1 MEDKKHKHTHDREGK
16 NLLAAALLNL
26 IIALVE
32 VVGGL
37 LSNSLALLSDAV
49 HNLSD
54 GLAVLLAWIA
64 KRISRRQRNNSK
76 TFGYKRIEILAAL
89 LNSSILIA
97 ICVFLIF
104 EAIKRFLNP
113 QEVDGVP
120 MFVVAIIGLLAN
132 LASVLLLHRFR
143 KSSLNTR
150 AAYLHLIGDT
160 LSSVAVIIGGVLII
174 FFGITWIDPLITLL
188 ISIYIIKETWE
199 VLLETVNILM
209 QSSPNHI
216 NIADIKQELE
226 ASPEI
231 CNVHHMHLWSLNEN
245 EIHFEAHVNID
256 RDMQVSG
263 LEPLRVEIQQILNK
277 KFGIMHVTLQFEYG
291 FCSDE
296 LVHSPH

>member
-1 MEDKKHKHTHDREGK
+1 M
-16 NLLAAALLNL
+16 LAAALLNL

-32 VVGGL
+32 VVGGI
-37 LSNSLALLSDAV
+37 LSNSLSLLSDAV

-54 GLAVLLAWIA
+54 GLAVLLAWVA
-64 KRISRRQRNNSK
+64 KRVSGRKRNNIK

-113 QEVDGVP
+113 QEVDGIP

-132 LASVLLLHRFR
+132 LASVVLLHRFR

-160 LSSVAVIIGGVLII
+160 LSSVAVIIGGILII
-174 FFGITWIDPLITLL
+174 FFNISWIDPLITLL

-209 QSSPNHI
+209 QSSPEHI
-216 NIADIKQELE
+216 QITDIQKELE
-226 ASPEI
+226 GIPDI
-231 CNVHHMHLWSLNEN
+231 FNVHHMHLWSLNEN
-245 EIHFEAHVNID
+245 EIHFEAHININH
-256 RDMQVSG
+256 DMQVSR
-263 LEPLRVEIQQILNK
+263 LEPLRVKIQQILNN
-277 KFGIMHVTLQFEYG
+277 KFGIKHVTLQFEYG

-296 LVHSPH
+296 LAQSPH